1 MGYGTPYKGSKN
13 AIAPWV
19 VEHLPA
25 AETFVDLFAGG
36 CAVTHAAMLSGK
48 FERFIANDLGD
59 APSVF
64 RDAINGEF
72 EGYATVPTR
81 EEFLASEDPAL
92 RLMYSFGNNQSD
104 YLWSRELEPVKVNA
118 TKMVAAPSVRE
129 RKAAYNAF
137 MRALREY
144 IGANGDMPD
153 SDASHDGTL
162 RGLERMQGLE
172 GLEKLQRLQGLQ
184 GLEVSKLDYRRVGIP
199 EGATVYADP
208 PYRGTNCKAYG
219 KHGTGFDFEA
229 FDKWLSVVPFAVI
242 VSEYTAPGG
251 CVEMAACEK
260 RVTSGTGNKVGGK
273 SKAVERLFVQERFA
287 DEYRERMKSGT
298 TAPLFDMEED

>member
-1 MGYGTPYKGSKN
+1 MRYGTPYKGSKN

-81 EEFLASEDPAL
+81 EEFHASEDPAL
-92 RLMYSFGNNQSD
+92 RLMYSFSNNQSD

-118 TKMVAAPSVRE
+118 TKMMTAPSVRE

-144 IGANGDMPD
+144 IQANGGMPD
-153 SDASHDGTL
+153 SSAAHDGEL
-162 RGLERMQGLE
+162 QG
-172 GLEKLQRLQGLQ
+172 LQRLQGLQ
-184 GLEVSKLDYRRVGIP
+184 GLEISKLDYRRVGIP

-208 PYRGTNCKAYG
+208 PYRGTNCRAYG
-219 KHGTGFDFEA
+219 KHGTGFDSEA
-229 FDKWLSVVPFAVI
+229 FDKWLSVVPFMVI

-251 CVEMAACEK
+251 CVEVAAREK
-260 RVTSGTGNKVGGK
+260 RVTSSTDNKVRGK

-287 DEYRERMKSGT
+287 DEYRERMREGEL
-298 TAPLFDMEED
+298 PLFEEED

>member
-1 MGYGTPYKGSKN
+1 MRYGTPYKGSKN

-36 CAVTHAAMLSGK
+36 CAVTHAAILSGK
-48 FERFIANDLGD
+48 FEHFIANDLGD
-59 APSVF
+59 APCVF
-64 RDAINGEF
+64 RDAIGGEF

-81 EEFLASEDPAL
+81 EEFFASEDPAL
-92 RLMYSFGNNQSD
+92 RLMYSFGNNQHD

-118 TKMVAAPSVRE
+118 TKMVTAPSVRE

-137 MRALREY
+137 IRALREY
-144 IGANGDMPD
+144 IQANGDMPD
-153 SDASHDGTL
+153 SDAPHDGEL
-162 RGLERMQGLE
+162 QG
-172 GLEKLQRLQGLQ
+172 LQRLQGLQ
-184 GLEVSKLDYRRVGIP
+184 GLQGLEGLEVSKLDYRCVGIP

-208 PYRGTNCKAYG
+208 PYRCTNCKAYG

-229 FDKWLSVVPFAVI
+229 FDKWLSVVPFMVI
-242 VSEYTAPGG
+242 VSEYTAPEG
-251 CVEMAACEK
+251 CVEVAAREK
-260 RVTSGTGNKVGGK
+260 RVTSGTGNKVNGNG
-273 SKAVERLFVQERFA
+273 KAVERLFVQERFA

>member
-1 MGYGTPYKGSKN
+1 MRYGTPYKGSKN

-19 VEHLPA
+19 VERLPP

-144 IGANGDMPD
+144 IQATGDMPD
-153 SDASHDGTL
+153 SDVKHDG
-162 RGLERMQGLE
+162 GLERLQRLEGLKRLQGLE
-172 GLEKLQRLQGLQ
+172 GLQ
-184 GLEVSKLDYRRVGIP
+184 VSKLDYRRVGIP

-208 PYRGTNCKAYG
+208 PYRSTNCRAYG
-219 KHGTGFDFEA
+219 KYGTGFDFEA
-229 FDKWLSVVPFAVI
+229 FDKWLSVVPFMVI
-242 VSEYTAPGG
+242 VSEYTAPEG
-251 CVEMAACEK
+251 CVKVTAREK
-260 RVTSGTGNKVGGK
+260 RVTSGTGNKVDGK
-273 SKAVERLFVQERFA
+273 SHATECLFVQERFA
-287 DEYRERMKSGT
+287 DEYRERMREGEL
-298 TAPLFDMEED
+298 PLFNKED